1 MLVALVLGAAAL
13 TPMPWTPLI
22 PAGGSEPTWS
32 PRGQLAFIVA
42 PTTSNGWSAPAN
54 IVISRRHKSHFLTHR
69 GINVGPAWPP
79 DSRRIAFVSAP
90 PNRMNPTFGPTES
103 RLIVAPTTGRG
114 RRVVFRTS
122 GAMSRP
128 TWAPDGR
135 RMAVVAGGYL
145 LIIDTATRTGRV
157 VGPAPGSLPA
167 WSPDGR
173 EIAFGGTD
181 RIVLMRPDGTGG
193 RAVGPTGT
201 RPLTRYPAWSRD
213 RPQLA
218 LSPSHP
224 TPHRPP

>member
-1 MLVALVLGAAAL
+1 
-13 TPMPWTPLI
+13 
-22 PAGGSEPTWS
+22 
-32 PRGQLAFIVA
+32 
-42 PTTSNGWSAPAN
+42 
-54 IVISRRHKSHFLTHR
+54 SHFLTHR
-69 GINVGPAWPP
+69 GINVGPAWAP
-79 DSRRIAFVSAP
+79 DSRRIAFVSAT

-135 RMAVVAGGYL
+135 RIAVVAGGYL

-173 EIAFGGTD
+173 EIAFGEPIASSSCDPMGQA
-181 RIVLMRPDGTGG
+181 G
-193 RAVGPTGT
+193 AQ
-201 RPLTRYPAWSRD
+201 SD
-213 RPQLA
+213 RPVRVR
-218 LSPSHP
+218 SPVTQHG
-224 TPHRPP
+224 